1 VDERIKMTLGERI
14 QVVDAVVEGTNPQW
28 IKMKK
33 CRSDPQGEVEAVE
46 VLVNQKLK

>member
-1 VDERIKMTLGERI
+1 VDEQIKRTLGERI
-14 QVVDAVVEGTNPQW
+14 QVVAAVVEDTNPQW
-28 IKMKK
+28 IKMNK